1 MIASTNSCFRQIRV
15 NFSATLSSLRKAKT
29 AKTLFNLDSHKLLFL
44 NYFIVYCANIF
55 DAVLFAAAGL
65 FSRKS

>member
-1 MIASTNSCFRQIRV
+1 
-15 NFSATLSSLRKAKT
+15 SLRKAKT
-29 AKTLFNLDSHKLLFL
+29 AKTLFNLESHKLLFL
-44 NYFIVYCANIF
+44 NYFIVYCADIF